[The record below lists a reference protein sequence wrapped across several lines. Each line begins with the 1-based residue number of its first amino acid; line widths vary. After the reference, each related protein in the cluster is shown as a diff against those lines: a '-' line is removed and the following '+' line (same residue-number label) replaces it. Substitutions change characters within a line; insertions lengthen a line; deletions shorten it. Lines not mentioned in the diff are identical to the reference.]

1 MILIDTS
8 AWVEF
13 LRNTGSPVCG
23 LVDEL
28 LAGDVAVC
36 DAIRMEVLAGARDE
50 AHLGSLRRLLARAT
64 VIRTETAD
72 YDDAAA
78 LYRRCRRQGE
88 TVRKLI
94 DCLIAAAAIR
104 ADVPIVHNDSDFDA
118 LARHTELMVYEIRG
132 LGNSGMRRYSRLP

>member
-13 LRNTGSPVCG
+13 LRNTGSPVCD

-50 AHLGSLRRLLARAT
+50 THLGSLRRLLARAT
-64 VIRTETAD
+64 VIRTETARTTMMLPLCI
-72 YDDAAA
+72 AVAEVRE
-78 LYRRCRRQGE
+78 RRFG
-88 TVRKLI
+88 
-94 DCLIAAAAIR
+94 
-104 ADVPIVHNDSDFDA
+104 S
-118 LARHTELMVYEIRG
+118 
-132 LGNSGMRRYSRLP
+132 